1 MKKLFKFHKK
11 LDNRGSSIIMVTVS
25 LAFIGIIIG
34 ALLSAASYAYKLKL
48 QNLNAKDNFY
58 YVEQAMQEVYAG
70 VGVHTIEEMKDAY
83 AYTLENMVR
92 YDLKSG
98 MYVTISDEEANKMFK
113 DKFMNNIKN
122 SPYFAQGADVL
133 AESLQGY
140 ITNSTVDLDNDKVS
154 IEYVY
159 DNVEGQQVLKQIV
172 IKNVTLTRRQEYNK
186 SAGNGTFIQTISTDI
201 VISEPDFNVNFTNM
215 ASDYS
220 AIFDY
225 ALVGDMGV
233 EVVATKLTPGDGSGG
248 ILQVNTSTAANTNTG
263 TLNISGNLYAGAD
276 YYNKSYNDM
285 TSKVVDNTEYSYK
298 FAPVSSKSYD
308 VSKATTKDGL
318 VNIYALD
325 SNNKYYTFDGE
336 NERSM
341 NSGFYVSG
349 RKVSVMTDT
358 MIIPGT
364 VAVMDSG
371 NLTVF
376 GSAGASPEIWADN
389 VVLGGSSVA
398 DKNGVYSGAELY
410 VSGDMYIR
418 DDTEINARGAKL
430 TLLGA
435 YYGYGNST
443 SKDTRVFLP
452 TVDTTNFAI
461 TTVVN
466 NNGTATTQ
474 TENRGHYNSS
484 SIVVNAEGST
494 LDLSNADSIY
504 LAGRAYIE
512 LSKKA
517 DSSLSA
523 DNVYKETYVYQ
534 PTYTVD
540 EKTNYV
546 RDYKTGESISVKSN
560 QLMYNVS
567 SLGTSSTM
575 EIGGKEY
582 VVIHIGTKYI
592 ETAEIL
598 LGNVGFFTTFFPA
611 EIFNNNVLA
620 VKEQVGGKIVY
631 YVDLQNG
638 YKILNEVK
646 ANADGLYTPA
656 QVEAAKRTLTDIDS
670 ESEYTEKYLTLY
682 IDNLMNNSKTELKD
696 IIDFDEFEQ
705 GTLDVNAIATDIY
718 SSGVITTRKD
728 SKFTLI
734 TGNSESI
741 PNNLLSDSTYA
752 MYDSNYTYVSGDNS
766 INAIEDAFD
775 MSKDYELEY
784 NYIKWNLDHYE
795 GGNTE
800 KAYVNKVLTDEDLGE
815 DYITPLNKYLVMS
828 NISSSKT
835 MSGYETLSGY
845 KVWIS
850 DKDVVITGDD
860 VINGIVISKGNVTFG
875 DDVEEFNGMVVSGS
889 KIYIGDNLTK
899 LTASPI
905 ICRGVIRDCLT
916 AGDADGEYILK
927 LFKDYENYTTG
938 EGSGGATVVDP
949 TSVNI
954 DAIDYT
960 DVVSTT
966 NWMKNV
972 GGDYDGK

>member
-58 YVEQAMQEVYAG
+58 YVEQAMQEIYAG
-70 VGVHTIEEMKDAY
+70 VGTNTIEEMKDAY

-92 YDLKSG
+92 YDLSKG
-98 MYVTISDEEANKMFK
+98 MYVTISDDEANKMFK
-113 DKFMNNIKN
+113 EKFMNNIMT
-122 SPYFAQGADVL
+122 SPYFSQGADVL
-133 AESLQGY
+133 AENLQSY

-154 IEYVY
+154 VEQVY
-159 DNVEGQQVLKQIV
+159 ETVDGQSVLKKII
-172 IKNVTLTRRQEYNK
+172 IKNVTLTRRQEYDK
-186 SAGNGTFIQTISTDI
+186 SVANGTYIQTISTDI

-220 AIFDY
+220 EIFEY

-233 EVVATKLTPGDGSGG
+233 EIVATKLTPAGG
-248 ILQVNTSTAANTNTG
+248 AQVNTSTAANTNTG
-263 TLNISGNLYAGAD
+263 QLNISGNLYAGAD
-276 YYNKSYNDM
+276 YYNKSYN
-285 TSKVVDNTEYSYK
+285 TITTPEIVDNGEYSYT

-308 VSKATTKDGL
+308 VKDVNSTNGL

-325 SNNKYYTFDGE
+325 STDKYYTFDGE

-341 NSGFYVSG
+341 NSGLYVSG
-349 RKVSVMTDT
+349 RTVSLMTET
-358 MIIPGT
+358 VIVPGT
-364 VAVMDSG
+364 IAVMDSAD
-371 NLTVF
+371 LTIF
-376 GSAGASPEIWADN
+376 GSAGTTPEVWTDN
-389 VVLGGSSVA
+389 VVLGGSSTA
-398 DKNGVYSGAELY
+398 DKSGKYSGADLY
-410 VSGDMYIR
+410 ISGNMYVR
-418 DDTEINARGAKL
+418 DDTEINARGASF

-452 TVDTTNFAI
+452 TVDTNNFAI
-461 TTVVN
+461 TTVTQ
-466 NNGTATTQ
+466 NGTGTVTS

-494 LDLSNADSIY
+494 LDLSKADSIY

-512 LSKKA
+512 LSKKS
-517 DSSLSA
+517 DSSLSTE
-523 DNVYKETYVYQ
+523 NVYKETYVYQ
-534 PTYTVD
+534 PTYTTTD
-540 EKTNYV
+540 NKTNYV

-567 SLGTSSTM
+567 SLGSSTTVTV
-575 EIGGKEY
+575 GKTEY
-582 VVIHIGTKYI
+582 QAVKVTTGYT
-592 ETAEIL
+592 EAAEML
-598 LGNVGFFTTFFPA
+598 LGNRGFFANFFPT
-611 EIFNNNVLA
+611 EIFGNNVLA
-620 VKEQVGGKIVY
+620 VKEQVGNKTVY
-631 YVDLQNG
+631 YIDLQTG
-638 YKILNEVK
+638 YKVLVEVM
-646 ANADGLYTPA
+646 ANVDGLYTKA
-656 QVEAAKRTLTDIDS
+656 QVEAAKRVLDDIDS
-670 ESEYTEKYLTLY
+670 ESDYTEKYVSLY
-682 IDNLMNNSKTELKD
+682 INDLKNNSKSELRN

-705 GTLDVNAIATDIY
+705 GVLDIDTLITDIY

-728 SKFTLI
+728 SEFTLI
-734 TGNSESI
+734 TGNSDSI
-741 PNNLLSDSTYA
+741 PNNLLSDSAYA
-752 MYDSNYTYVSGDNS
+752 KYDSNYTYASGDNS
-766 INAIEDAFD
+766 IDAIEDAFD

-784 NYIKWNLDHYE
+784 NYIKWNLAHYE
-795 GGNTE
+795 GANTE
-800 KAYVNKVLTDEDLGE
+800 KAFVNQILSEDTLGE
-815 DYITPLNKYLVMS
+815 DYITPINKYLVMS

-835 MSGYETLSGY
+835 MTGYETLSGY

-850 DKDVVITGDD
+850 DEDVVVTGDD
-860 VINGIVISKGNVTFG
+860 VINGIVICKGNVTFA
-875 DDVEEFNGMVVSGS
+875 DDVEEFNGMVVAGS

-899 LTASPI
+899 LSASPI
-905 ICRGVIRDCLT
+905 ICRGVIRDCIT
-916 AGDADGEYILK
+916 AGDADAEYILK
-927 LFKDYENYTTG
+927 LFKEYENYTVG
-938 EGSGGATVVDP
+938 SGSGGTAGADP